1 MRLALAVPMGLILA
15 GTILVS
21 GCDGSNNN
29 QGQVVPPAPAPAPG
43 PSSDDAFVTIV
54 RQQTDTPTAMSET
67 SDPIEVARIVETS
80 PETTEPQAVKF

>member
-1 MRLALAVPMGLILA
+1 MRLALAVPMGLMLA
-15 GTILVS
+15 GTILVT

-29 QGQVVPPAPAPAPG
+29 QGQVVPPAPAPGA
-43 PSSDDAFVTIV
+43 SSDDAFVTVV

-80 PETTEPQAVKF
+80 PENTEPQAVKF